1 VSLTL
6 ENVSVHYGRKPVV
19 KNITLEAQSGRVLAL
34 VGPNGSGK
42 TSLIKAIAGL
52 IPYGGRIAFAG
63 KAGRPAPLGYMPQD
77 QQGPLALS
85 VVEVVLL
92 GRLERLHMR
101 VREEDLDA
109 VRGVLK
115 RLGIEHLAGSDL
127 GELSGGQRQLVY
139 LAQALASE
147 PEVLLLDEPISAL
160 DINHQLEVLDLVAA
174 MTRERQLCTVI
185 VLHDL
190 QATARYADDVALLC
204 EGSLFATGAPPDVL
218 TSGSMRHVFGVE
230 VEQLT
235 TNSGQQ
241 VLVPVALAA
250 TRHS

>member
-1 VSLTL
+1 MSLTL

-19 KNITLEAQSGRVLAL
+19 KNLTLEAQRGRVLAL

-63 KAGRPAPLGYMPQD
+63 KAGRPGPLGYMPQD

-139 LAQALASE
+139 LAQALVSE

-174 MTRERQLCTVI
+174 MTRERQLCTVM

-190 QATARYADDVALLC
+190 QATARYADDVALMC
-204 EGSLFATGAPPDVL
+204 GGALFASGPPDDVL
-218 TSGSMRHVFGVE
+218 TTESMHCVFDVE
-230 VEQLT
+230 MEILT
-235 TNSGQQ
+235 TSAGRR
-241 VLVPVALAA
+241 VMLPFALA
-250 TRHS
+250 

>member
-1 VSLTL
+1 MSLTL
-6 ENVSVHYGRKPVV
+6 ENVGVQYGRRQVV
-19 KNITLEAQSGRVLAL
+19 KSITLQAQRGRVLAL

-42 TSLIKAIAGL
+42 TSLIKAVAGL
-52 IPYGGRIAFAG
+52 IPYSGRIAFAG
-63 KAGRPAPLGYMPQD
+63 ETGRPRALGYMPQD

-101 VREEDLDA
+101 VREEDLNA
-109 VRGVLK
+109 VRGVLQ
-115 RLGIEHLAGSDL
+115 RLGIEHLAGRDL

-139 LAQALASE
+139 LAQALVSE

-174 MTRERQLCTVI
+174 MTRELHLCTVM

-190 QATARYADDVALLC
+190 QATSRYADDIALMC
-204 EGSLFATGAPPDVL
+204 DGSILANGFPEDVL
-218 TSGSMRHVFGVE
+218 TPEFMRLVFDVE
-230 VEQLT
+230 MEILT
-235 TNSGQQ
+235 TSAGRR
-241 VLVPVALAA
+241 VLFPLALA
-250 TRHS
+250 

>member
-1 VSLTL
+1 MSLTL

-174 MTRERQLCTVI
+174 MTRERQLCTVM

-190 QATARYADDVALLC
+190 QATARYADDVALMSDGAMFAN
-204 EGSLFATGAPPDVL
+204 GSPEDVL
-218 TSGSMRHVFGVE
+218 TPESMRRVFDVE
-230 VEQLT
+230 MEILT
-235 TNSGQQ
+235 TSVGRR
-241 VLVPVALAA
+241 VLFPLALA
-250 TRHS
+250 

>member
-1 VSLTL
+1 MSLTL

-19 KNITLEAQSGRVLAL
+19 KNITLEAQCGRVLAL

-52 IPYGGRIAFAG
+52 IPYGGRIVFAG
-63 KAGRPAPLGYMPQD
+63 KTGRPGPLGYMPQD

-101 VREEDLDA
+101 VRAEDLDA
-109 VRGVLK
+109 VRGVLQ
-115 RLGIEHLAGSDL
+115 RLGIEHLAGRDL

-139 LAQALASE
+139 LAQALVSE

-174 MTRERQLCTVI
+174 MTRERQLCTVM

-190 QATARYADDVALLC
+190 QATARYADDVALMC
-204 EGSLFATGAPPDVL
+204 GGALFASGPPDDVL
-218 TSGSMRHVFGVE
+218 TTESMHRVFDVE
-230 VEQLT
+230 MEILT
-235 TNSGQQ
+235 TSAGRR
-241 VLVPVALAA
+241 VMLPFALA
-250 TRHS
+250 

>member
-1 VSLTL
+1 MSLTL
-6 ENVSVHYGRKPVV
+6 DNVSVQYGRRAVV
-19 KNITLEAQSGRVLAL
+19 QNITLEAQFGRVLVL

-42 TSLIKAIAGL
+42 TSLIKAVAGL
-52 IPYGGRIAFAG
+52 IPFGGRIAFAG
-63 KAGRPAPLGYMPQD
+63 ATGRPGALGYMPQD

-109 VRGVLK
+109 VRAVLQ
-115 RLGIEHLAGSDL
+115 RLGIEHLAGRDL

-139 LAQALASE
+139 LAQALVSE
-147 PEVLLLDEPISAL
+147 PKVLLLDEPISAL
-160 DINHQLEVLDLVAA
+160 DLNHQLEVLGLVAA
-174 MTRERQLCTVI
+174 MTRERQLCTVM

-204 EGSLFATGAPPDVL
+204 GGSVLASGTPDEVL
-218 TSGSMRHVFGVE
+218 TPASMRRVFGVDME
-230 VEQLT
+230 VLT
-235 TNSGQQ
+235 TSTGRR
-241 VLVPVALAA
+241 VLVPLVLG
-250 TRHS
+250 

>member
-19 KNITLEAQSGRVLAL
+19 KNITLEAQCGRVLAL

-52 IPYGGRIAFAG
+52 IPYGGRIVFAG
-63 KAGRPAPLGYMPQD
+63 KAGRPGPLGYMPQD

-92 GRLERLHMR
+92 GRWERLHMR
-101 VREEDLDA
+101 VRAEDLDA
-109 VRGVLK
+109 VRGVLQ
-115 RLGIEHLAGSDL
+115 RLGIEHLAGRDL

-139 LAQALASE
+139 LAQALVSE

-174 MTRERQLCTVI
+174 MTRERQLCTVM

-190 QATARYADDVALLC
+190 QATARYADDVALMC
-204 EGSLFATGAPPDVL
+204 GGALFASGPPDDVL
-218 TSGSMRHVFGVE
+218 TTESMHRVFDVE
-230 VEQLT
+230 MEILT
-235 TNSGQQ
+235 TSAGRR
-241 VLVPVALAA
+241 VMLPFALA
-250 TRHS
+250 